1 MSPKE
6 SSEQTGINIRNEA
19 QFLTKLQEIE
29 VLATSTNKRTKTI
42 LVLLILTWLLI
53 IVTPTVRPLLFSFA
67 IA

>member
-6 SSEQTGINIRNEA
+6 SSEQTGINIHNEA

-53 IVTPTVRPLLFSFA
+53 IVAPIVRPLLFSFA

>member
-6 SSEQTGINIRNEA
+6 SSEQTDINIRNEE
-19 QFLTKLQEIE
+19 QLLTKLQEIE
-29 VLATSTNKRTKTI
+29 ALATSTNKRTKTI

-53 IVTPTVRPLLFSFA
+53 IVAPIVRPLLFSFV

>member
-53 IVTPTVRPLLFSFA
+53 IVAPIVRPLLFSFV
-67 IA
+67 IV

>member
-6 SSEQTGINIRNEA
+6 SSEQTGINIRNEE
-19 QFLTKLQEIE
+19 QLLTKLQEIE

-53 IVTPTVRPLLFSFA
+53 IVAPIVRPLLFSFA

>member
-6 SSEQTGINIRNEA
+6 SSEQTGINIRNEE
-19 QFLTKLQEIE
+19 QLLTKLQEIE
-29 VLATSTNKRTKTI
+29 ALATSTNKRTKTI

-53 IVTPTVRPLLFSFA
+53 IVAPIVRPLLFSFA

>member
-53 IVTPTVRPLLFSFA
+53 IVAPIVRPLLFSFA

>member
-6 SSEQTGINIRNEA
+6 SSEQTGINIRNEE
-19 QFLTKLQEIE
+19 QLLTRLQEIE
-29 VLATSTNKRTKTI
+29 ALATSTNKRTKTI

-53 IVTPTVRPLLFSFA
+53 IVAPIVRPLLFSFA

>member
-6 SSEQTGINIRNEA
+6 SSEQTGINIRNEE
-19 QFLTKLQEIE
+19 QLLTKLQEIE
-29 VLATSTNKRTKTI
+29 ALATSTNKRTKTI

-53 IVTPTVRPLLFSFA
+53 IVAPIVRPLLFSFV